1 MRDRAISERL
11 RLLYALAAFF
21 SIAGCATC
29 APALSTE
36 WPDRRHLPIEPYQEL
51 GKIAPSVGGSDPI
64 DWPKEIEAP
73 KGAPNVLLVMMDDV
87 GFGASSSFGGPIPTP
102 TLDRVTKEG
111 LRYNAFHTTAVCSPT
126 RAALITGRNHHV
138 ASTGIIMEFSTPYP
152 GYHSLVSRSVGTI
165 GEILTANGY
174 GTSWFGK
181 NHNVPDWQTSPAGP
195 FHLWPTGLGF
205 EYFYGFLGAD
215 AHQYRSPIYENTVPI
230 EPYLG
235 KKDFHLD
242 EAMADRAIAWMRTQ
256 KSVWP
261 NKPFFAYYT
270 PGTAHAPH
278 HAPKEWLNKFKGKF
292 DHGWHRQREM
302 TFAKQK
308 EMGIIPADAVL
319 NPFTNDYQKWDE
331 LNTDEK
337 RIAARGMEA
346 YAAALAHADYQVGR
360 VIDAIEEMG
369 ELKNT
374 LVIYIMGDNGSSA
387 EDPTG
392 IGMTSE
398 IATMGNKVADRPE
411 YMLENLDEFGGMWF
425 ENHYSHSWAH
435 AMNTPFQWDKKI
447 ASHLGGS
454 RTGMALMW
462 GDRIKDPGAVRSQ
475 FSHVNDIV
483 PTILEAASLPEPET
497 INGFKQV
504 PMNGKSLLYTLNN
517 PDAPEQHKTQ
527 YFEVIANQGI
537 YHEGW
542 IANSTP
548 KRLPWEGRGPSNPDP
563 FNDYEWELYN
573 LREDFSQSKNLA
585 KENPEKLEELRA
597 IFISEAKKNQVFPLD
612 DRYIERADPANRPE
626 PNRGRKEFVYYDGTF
641 RIPEGAAV
649 SVKNTSFKITAK
661 LFIPEGGAEGMII
674 TQGGWFAG
682 WGLMLLEG
690 KPTFKYSLSHYPEHK
705 HTIKGKNVLPA
716 GDHTLVAD
724 FDYEGGG
731 VGKGATVTLLL
742 NGEEVAKGNIP
753 ATVPTRFSMTE
764 GLDVGR
770 DAGLPLTKDYDV
782 PFRFTGKIGK
792 VVVTLEGEE

>member
-331 LNTDEK
+331 LNDNEK

-369 ELKNT
+369 ELENT

>member
-369 ELKNT
+369 ELENT

-475 FSHVNDIV
+475 FGHVNDIV

-537 YHEGW
+537 YHDGW

>member
-102 TLDRVTKEG
+102 TLDRVTREG

-308 EMGIIPADAVL
+308 EMGIIPDDAVL
-319 NPFTNDYQKWDE
+319 NPFTKDYQKWDE

-360 VIDAIEEMG
+360 VINAIEEMG
-369 ELKNT
+369 ELENT

>member
-475 FSHVNDIV
+475 FGHVNDIV

-537 YHEGW
+537 YHDGW

>member
-102 TLDRVTKEG
+102 TLDRVTREG

-360 VIDAIEEMG
+360 VINAIEEMG
-369 ELKNT
+369 ELENT

-475 FSHVNDIV
+475 FGHVNDIV

>member
-319 NPFTNDYQKWDE
+319 NPFTNDYQKWDD
-331 LNTDEK
+331 LNDNEK

-475 FSHVNDIV
+475 FGHVNDIV

-537 YHEGW
+537 YHDGW

>member
-331 LNTDEK
+331 LNDNEK

-360 VIDAIEEMG
+360 VINAIEEMG
-369 ELKNT
+369 ELENT

-475 FSHVNDIV
+475 FGHVNDIV

-537 YHEGW
+537 YHDGW

>member
-102 TLDRVTKEG
+102 TLDRVTREG

-360 VIDAIEEMG
+360 VINAIEEMG
-369 ELKNT
+369 ELENT

>member
-319 NPFTNDYQKWDE
+319 NPFTNDYQKWDD
-331 LNTDEK
+331 LNDNEK

-360 VIDAIEEMG
+360 VINAIEEMG
-369 ELKNT
+369 ELENT

-475 FSHVNDIV
+475 FGHVNDIV

-537 YHEGW
+537 YHDGW